1 MLTKETNLPYAEIC
15 NRLPKGVRMAII
27 EVDHVCR
34 NFTYYEKNG
43 GLGAS
48 FLNLFARKTLVKE
61 AVKDVSFAIEEGT
74 TVGFLGPNGA
84 GKTTTLKMLS
94 GIMHPSSGDA
104 RVLGHVPW
112 LRKKDFRMQ
121 IAIVMGQRSQLWPDL
136 PALESFD
143 LNRAMYEIDRIE
155 YRRTLDELVSLFG
168 IEEQLPVQVRR
179 LSLGER
185 MKMEIVASLL
195 HRPRVL
201 FLDEP
206 TIGLDLLS
214 QRSIRD
220 LLKGLN
226 ARFGTTVMLTS
237 HYLSDIEDLCE
248 RIILINHGSTVYDGP
263 LSGVNDTLADRKT
276 VRLMLGESVPEGRL
290 ADFPG
295 FRGLDGLCARYE
307 IDRAEVRSFSRRALD
322 VLPVV
327 DLTIEELPLEEG
339 IARLYRGDQAH
350 A

>member
-1 MLTKETNLPYAEIC
+1 MP
-15 NRLPKGVRMAII
+15 II
-27 EVDHVCR
+27 EVTNLCR
-34 NFTYYEKNG
+34 NFTYYEKAE
-43 GLGAS
+43 GLGGS
-48 FLNLFARKTLVKE
+48 FRNLLARKTLVKE
-61 AVKDVSFAIEEGT
+61 AVKDVSFSIEAGQ

-112 LRKKDFRMQ
+112 ARKKDFRRR

-143 LNRAMYEIDRIE
+143 LNRAIYEIDKAE

-168 IEEQLPVQVRR
+168 IAEQLPVQVRR

-185 MKMEIVASLL
+185 MKMEIIAALL
-195 HRPRVL
+195 HRPAVL

-206 TIGLDLLS
+206 TIGLDIIS
-214 QRSIRD
+214 QRAIRD

-226 ARFGTTVMLTS
+226 GRFGTTVMLTS

-248 RIILINHGSTVYDGP
+248 RIILINHGSVVYDGA
-263 LSGVNDTLADRKT
+263 LSGVNATLAERKT
-276 VRLMLGESVPEGRL
+276 VRLVLSERVGEDTL
-290 ADFPG
+290 ARFPG
-295 FRGLDGLCARYE
+295 FKALEDTSAVFE
-307 IDRAEVRSFSRRALD
+307 VERADVRSFSRRALD
-322 VLPVV
+322 ELPVV
-327 DLTIEELPLEEG
+327 DLTIEDMPLEEG
-339 IARLYRGDQAH
+339 IARLYRGEALNG
-350 A
+350 